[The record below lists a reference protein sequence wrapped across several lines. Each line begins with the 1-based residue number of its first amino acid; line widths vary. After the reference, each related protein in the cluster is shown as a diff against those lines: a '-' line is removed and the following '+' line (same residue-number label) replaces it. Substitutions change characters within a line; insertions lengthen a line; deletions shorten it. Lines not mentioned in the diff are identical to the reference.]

1 MLLDRII
8 SLIPDGNRRFPLK
21 YVRMLNSIRDR
32 YCLAKNKYLLAHPIR
47 TPAVEM
53 IRNILLNLDINALDG
68 YKTDVDRYTEYIKF
82 TGQNA
87 RVIFDP
93 NFTNSISEGKFLD
106 NQPVLFT
113 TPHRPEIYLNCEFV
127 EPLKELPF
135 NAGWD
140 EWQDLRGIRM
150 TYNDSLSLPEDFSNS
165 RLSYFHG
172 FGTPR
177 YIVMAINVP
186 LLCFKYYK
194 YVCDCREDG
203 QQPDV
208 NYFIKQFEF
217 SHFFE
222 DLVDIFVLNL
232 IMRVFSDPDGSVD
245 SIVRDTLIPRRFVTD
260 NMLRQGV
267 ECIKEYVDLL
277 RSGAIKPQDFLAIHW
292 FGDRSLMEVIHDNC
306 YRWVALPETSR
317 YLWLRTL
324 HEFPYFEVLVACV
337 RLFIDGPLK
346 NTLETRCKEIW
357 TLRIKPINMTG
368 SVTSPYLKELTAE
381 MKSHLEAFLNGEKQ
395 PLPRKYTNTR

>member
-1 MLLDRII
+1 MLLDRVI
-8 SLIPDGNRRFPLK
+8 SLIPEGNRRFPLK
-21 YVRMLNSIRDR
+21 YIRMLNSIRDR
-32 YCLAKNKYLLAHPIR
+32 YCLAKNKYLLAHPVR

-53 IRNILLNLDINALDG
+53 IRNILLNIDLNTLDG
-68 YKTDVDRYTEYIKF
+68 YKTDVDRYTEYIKY

-87 RVIFDP
+87 RAIFDP
-93 NFTNSISEGKFLD
+93 NFTNAIATGKFVE
-106 NQPVLFT
+106 NPNGGVTKQTSEV
-113 TPHRPEIYLNCEFV
+113 YLNCEFN

-135 NAGWD
+135 NKPWED
-140 EWQDLRGIRM
+140 WQDLRGIRL
-150 TYNDSLSLPEDFSNS
+150 TYNDTLALPEDFSSS

-172 FGTPR
+172 FGTPN
-177 YIVMAINVP
+177 IITVAFNVP

-208 NYFIKQFEF
+208 NYFIKQYELA
-217 SHFFE
+217 HFFE

-232 IMRVFSDPDGSVD
+232 ITRVFSDPDGSVD
-245 SIVRDTLIPRRFVTD
+245 SIVRDMLVPRRFVTD

-267 ECIKEYVDLL
+267 EGIKEFVDLV
-277 RSGAIKPQDFLAIHW
+277 RAGSIKPQDFLATRW
-292 FGDRSLMEVIHDNC
+292 FGDRSLIDVINDNC
-306 YRWVALPETSR
+306 YRYVELPETSR
-317 YLWLRTL
+317 YLWLRTI
-324 HEFPYFEVLVACV
+324 HQFPYFSALVASV

-346 NTLETRCKEIW
+346 DTLNTRCKEIW

-368 SVTSPYLKELTAE
+368 SITSPRLKEVTEQL
-381 MKSHLEAFLNGEKQ
+381 KDHLEAFLNGEKQ